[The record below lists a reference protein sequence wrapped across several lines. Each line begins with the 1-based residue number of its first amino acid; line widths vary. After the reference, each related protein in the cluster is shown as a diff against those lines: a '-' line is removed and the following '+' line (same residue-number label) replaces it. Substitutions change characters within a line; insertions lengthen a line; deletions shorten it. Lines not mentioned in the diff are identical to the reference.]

1 MERPVCGFVFGL
13 GAMAE
18 ELLVNEL
25 EAKTRSLDEFRAR
38 LEGLREEN
46 QSLLEQLHAKERDS
60 MVVNKR
66 LTEENESLKEKL
78 EAFEKEAEE
87 AKLEAQQTARLAQEE
102 RDLAIAEME
111 AKVKKNE
118 EGREEEM
125 YQLREEL
132 AALKAFKDRKEV
144 VEAELERL
152 QQELADAR
160 TAHKEAMTG
169 VERKLIEEKTRLQK
183 EAHAQLQEIKRNTDE
198 EVVNRLDISTKRILQ
213 QNRRLAEDL
222 KLHVQETADL
232 QKQKAKLEAE
242 TKTLRRDLELNAG
255 LMEESAKDRHRKSR
269 ESKELQSKV
278 KNLEKSLAQVVKDF
292 ERERERLVA
301 QGRTDLEE
309 TEIENQGLRKLLKL
323 KEREHSKI
331 KRLAQ
336 DIIGQRSEVEQF
348 FLEALEQV
356 RDEAAAERARTQQGS
371 AGANSHGGHDD
382 GGTFITAESSVHFQ
396 NNDAL
401 RARLP
406 TIGGGGAGVGAMGR
420 RAAVEGRHQLD
431 QRVDIRDLSW
441 EDKER
446 VLRLLFAKIN
456 QAQTQATPKS
466 SAGGAGFGPLDVDT
480 STDPP
485 YLSDARGAGS
495 LGGARRGSARGG
507 ASGGSGGG
515 MGMGLHGISSMARPG
530 VQ

>member
-1 MERPVCGFVFGL
+1 
-13 GAMAE
+13 MAE

-46 QSLLEQLHAKERDS
+46 QSLLEQLQAKERDS
-60 MVVNKR
+60 MVVNKK
-66 LTEENESLKEKL
+66 LTEENETLREQL
-78 EAFEKEAEE
+78 ERFAQD
-87 AKLEAQQTARLAQEE
+87 AQQAKQDAQDTVKVSSEE

-118 EGREEEM
+118 EGREAEVRK
-125 YQLREEL
+125 LREEL
-132 AALKAFKDRKEV
+132 SALKSFKDRKEV
-144 VEAELERL
+144 VESELERL
-152 QQELADAR
+152 QQELVDAR

-232 QKQKAKLEAE
+232 QKQKARLEAE
-242 TKTLRRDLELNAG
+242 TKTLRRDLELNVG
-255 LMEESAKDRHRKSR
+255 LMDESAKDRHRKTR
-269 ESKELQSKV
+269 ESKELQNKV

-292 ERERERLVA
+292 ERERERLLA
-301 QGRTDLEE
+301 QGKTDLEE
-309 TEIENQGLRKLLKL
+309 TDIENQGLRKLLKL

-356 RDEAAAERARTQQGS
+356 RDEVAAERLRSQQGAAGGS
-371 AGANSHGGHDD
+371 AGHGSDAD
-382 GGTFITAESSVHFQ
+382 GGTFITTESSIHFQ
-396 NNDAL
+396 NNDA
-401 RARLP
+401 
-406 TIGGGGAGVGAMGR
+406 
-420 RAAVEGRHQLD
+420 
-431 QRVDIRDLSW
+431 
-441 EDKER
+441 
-446 VLRLLFAKIN
+446 
-456 QAQTQATPKS
+456 
-466 SAGGAGFGPLDVDT
+466 
-480 STDPP
+480 
-485 YLSDARGAGS
+485 
-495 LGGARRGSARGG
+495 
-507 ASGGSGGG
+507 
-515 MGMGLHGISSMARPG
+515 
-530 VQ
+530 